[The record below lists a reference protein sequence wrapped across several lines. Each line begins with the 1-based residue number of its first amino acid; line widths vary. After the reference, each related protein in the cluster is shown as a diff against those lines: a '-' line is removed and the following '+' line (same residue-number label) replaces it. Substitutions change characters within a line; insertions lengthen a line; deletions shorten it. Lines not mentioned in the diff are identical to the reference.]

1 MPRELEE
8 EAELAPEPG
17 HPLPKGTTVLLR
29 APATSEAGRPV
40 ASGAAGRVLEAWSPG
55 AGGDVRVETL
65 AGDRVLVPRG
75 AVELQ
80 RGGQTAPLAASAAAD
95 WERLSGQVQLV
106 TLVGSQAWNL
116 AVKGSDEDRRGFYL
130 APFEALADLAPPPGQ
145 LEDPVHDGLYWELE
159 RLLVLLL
166 RADPNALEALFGPV
180 VEATPFGERVRAE
193 REAFLTRQAG
203 STFGRYALAQLERLL
218 ARERRNRAM
227 EGAAALWRQEPG
239 LSPKELVARLAD
251 QAVARDGA
259 APAAA
264 RAEAHEALGSLARSL
279 ADRGRI
285 PDKDPLSVRTFLAGL
300 DASSAVGSGAGGAAI
315 DPGWLDARAD
325 KPKNAMHLLR
335 ILHSGLS
342 ILEGRGPIIRIEAG
356 PLRDRLLA
364 VRTGAVP
371 LAEVVAEA
379 REVARRLDAAQA
391 TSPLPVEP
399 PDDLARSLLRA
410 GRRRSYAVALSTP
423 HVASWPV
430 RDPEPPVPLARAEVL
445 AFLDRRPERAL
456 LVVASGSHSYGFP
469 SADSDVDVK
478 GIHVAPAAAVL
489 GLEGARETESFLGFE
504 GRVEIDYTSH
514 ELGRACRQ
522 LLDGNGNALEWALG
536 RVVLREHPRAPE
548 LRALARRNLHRGALR
563 HYLGFSRSLL
573 KEYERG
579 KAETGRGRVKPLLYV
594 FRTALTGVHLLRAGE
609 VEPDLPRLLLE
620 YPRFG
625 AVAEL
630 VARKRAGHEKVEL
643 EDDAPWLP
651 LVAQVHAALDEAHAA
666 SRLPDGPAA
675 ADALSAWV
683 TDVRLS
689 DG

>member
-1 MPRELEE
+1 VPRELEE
-8 EAELAPEPG
+8 EAQLD

-29 APATSEAGRPV
+29 ATGT
-40 ASGAAGRVLEAWSPG
+40 AGRVLEAWSPEK
-55 AGGDVRVETL
+55 GGDVRVETL
-65 AGDRVLVPRG
+65 AGETVLVPRG
-75 AVELQ
+75 GVELQ
-80 RGGQTAPLAASAAAD
+80 RGGQTPPLAASAAAD
-95 WERLSGQVQLV
+95 WARLSGHVQLV

-116 AVKGSDEDRRGFYL
+116 AVQGSDEDRRGFFL
-130 APFEALADLAPPPGQ
+130 CPFEALADLQPPPGQ

-227 EGAAALWRQEPG
+227 EGAAALWRASPG
-239 LSPKELVARLAD
+239 LTPKELVARLAD
-251 QAVARDGA
+251 LAVERDDAGPD
-259 APAAA
+259 APTPAEA

-285 PDKDPLSVRTFLAGL
+285 PDKDPLSVRSFLAGL
-300 DASSAVGSGAGGAAI
+300 DGAL

-325 KPKNAMHLLR
+325 RPKNAMHLLR

-356 PLRDRLLA
+356 PFRDRLMA
-364 VRTGAVP
+364 VRTGAAP
-371 LAEVVAEA
+371 LVEVVAEA
-379 REVARRLDAAQA
+379 KEVARRLDAAQA
-391 TSPLPVEP
+391 TSRLPAAP
-399 PDDLARSLLRA
+399 PDAVARSLLQA
-410 GRRRSYAVALSTP
+410 GRRRAYAAALSAPSTP
-423 HVASWPV
+423 GRASWTT
-430 RDPEPPVPLARAEVL
+430 RDPEPPVPLPRAEVT

-489 GLEGARETESFLGFE
+489 GLSGARETESFLGFE
-504 GRVEIDYTSH
+504 GQVEIDYTSH
-514 ELGRACRQ
+514 ELGKACRQ

-536 RVVLREHPRAPE
+536 RVVLREHARAPE
-548 LRALARRNLHRGALR
+548 LRALARRNLHKGALR

-594 FRTALTGVHLLRAGE
+594 FRTALTGVHLLRTGE
-609 VEPDLPRLLLE
+609 VEPDLPRLLAE
-620 YPRFG
+620 YPRFS
-625 AVAEL
+625 AVREL

-666 SRLPDGPAA
+666 SPLPDGPAA
-675 ADALSAWV
+675 AEALSAWV

-689 DG
+689 EG

>member
-1 MPRELEE
+1 
-8 EAELAPEPG
+8 
-17 HPLPKGTTVLLR
+17 
-29 APATSEAGRPV
+29 
-40 ASGAAGRVLEAWSPG
+40 
-55 AGGDVRVETL
+55 
-65 AGDRVLVPRG
+65 
-75 AVELQ
+75 
-80 RGGQTAPLAASAAAD
+80 
-95 WERLSGQVQLV
+95 
-106 TLVGSQAWNL
+106 
-116 AVKGSDEDRRGFYL
+116 
-130 APFEALADLAPPPGQ
+130 
-145 LEDPVHDGLYWELE
+145 
-159 RLLVLLL
+159 
-166 RADPNALEALFGPV
+166 
-180 VEATPFGERVRAE
+180 
-193 REAFLTRQAG
+193 
-203 STFGRYALAQLERLL
+203 
-218 ARERRNRAM
+218 M

-239 LSPKELVARLAD
+239 LTPRELVARLAEL
-251 QAVARDGA
+251 AVARDGA

-285 PDKDPLSVRTFLAGL
+285 PDKDPLSVRAFLAGL
-300 DASSAVGSGAGGAAI
+300 EAGMDG
-315 DPGWLDARAD
+315 GWLDARAD

-356 PLRDRLLA
+356 PLRDRLMA

-371 LAEVVAEA
+371 LAEVVSEA
-379 REVARRLDAAQA
+379 KDVARRLDAAQA
-391 TSPLPVEP
+391 TSRLPAEP
-399 PDDLARSLLRA
+399 PDEVARSLLRA
-410 GRRRSYAVALSTP
+410 GRRRAYATALSTP
-423 HVASWPV
+423 QVTRWPT
-430 RDPEPPVPLARAEVL
+430 RDPQPPVPLPRAEVL

-469 SADSDVDVK
+469 SADSDVDTK

-489 GLEGARETESFLGFE
+489 GLAGARETESFLGFE
-504 GRVEIDYTSH
+504 GPVEIDYTSH
-514 ELGRACRQ
+514 ELGKACRQ

-536 RVVLREHPRAPE
+536 KVVLREHARAAE
-548 LRALARRNLHRGALR
+548 LRALVRRNLHKGSVR
-563 HYLGFSRSLL
+563 HYLGFSRSLW

-609 VEPDLPRLLLE
+609 VEPDLPRLLAE

-630 VARKRAGHEKVEL
+630 VARKRAGTEKVEL
-643 EDDAPWLP
+643 ADDAPWLP

-666 SRLPDGPAA
+666 SSLPDGPAA

-689 DG
+689 EG